1 MIDHGTRAR
10 IAGQVDAAFDDQLAT
25 TCRFV
30 AVPSMRGAEGP
41 AQDMMADLLRARGY
55 AVDDWRIDL
64 ADLRGLPDMGV
75 IEHNFSRA
83 RTVVGTLA
91 PAAAGGGRSLIL
103 QGHCDVVPAGPLDLW
118 DGPPYAPRVADGW
131 LHGRGAAD
139 MKGGTIAA
147 LYAVEAVRA
156 AGFRLRGRLHVQ
168 SVIEEE
174 STGAGALSA
183 LQRGYRAEC
192 ALLPEP
198 TGQALS
204 DVCLGVVWFRVRV
217 RGRPTHVAR
226 AGEGFNAIK
235 ATYGVIAALEGLERE
250 WNARAASDPIYGA
263 VPHPINF
270 NPGIIRGGDWA
281 SSVPAWCDLD
291 CRIALLPDWSVDA
304 CRREIENCVAAAAP
318 PDAAKSPPE
327 VTWSGFLSH
336 GYVMRNAP
344 EARAALA
351 RAHAASTDKP
361 LGRRLATALNDARF
375 YDRHYG
381 IPAFCYGP
389 AGADVHGFNERLDLA
404 SLRGNHQGPRL
415 LRRGLVRGRGGL
427 TRGRCR
433 RLPLSHQREN
443 RCALFGLIP

>member
-1 MIDHGTRAR
+1 MTDHETKIR
-10 IAGQVDAAFDDQLAT
+10 IAGQVDAAFDDQLVT
-25 TCRFV
+25 TRRLV
-30 AVPSMRGAEGP
+30 SVPSTRGVEAP
-41 AQDMMADLLRARGY
+41 AQDLMADLLRARGY
-55 AVDDWRIDL
+55 AVDDWHVDL

-75 IEHNFSRA
+75 IEHDFSRA

-103 QGHCDVVPAGPLDLW
+103 QGHCDVVPAGPLDFW
-118 DGPPYAPRVADGW
+118 KSPPFAPRVEDGW

-139 MKGGTIAA
+139 MKSGTIAA

-156 AGFRLRGRLHVQ
+156 AGFRLRGRLHFQ

-183 LQRGYRAEC
+183 LQRGYRADC

-198 TGQALS
+198 TGQTLS
-204 DVCLGVVWFRVRV
+204 DVCLGVIWFRVRV
-217 RGRPTHVAR
+217 RGTPTHVAR

-235 ATYGVIAALEGLERE
+235 AACGVIAALEGLERE

-263 VPHPINF
+263 VQHPINL

-291 CRIALLPDWSVDA
+291 CRIALLPDWSVDT
-304 CRREIENCVAAAAP
+304 CQREIEACVAAAARA
-318 PDAAKSPPE
+318 DAYLAGNPPE

-336 GYVMRNAP
+336 GYVMRDAP
-344 EARAALA
+344 EAREALA
-351 RAHAASTDKP
+351 RAHAASTGKP
-361 LGRRLATALNDARF
+361 LGRRLATSLNDARF

-389 AGADVHGFNERLDLA
+389 VGADVHGFNERVDLA
-404 SLRGNHQGPRL
+404 SLRE
-415 LRRGLVRGRGGL
+415 
-427 TRGRCR
+427 TTK
-433 RLPLSHQREN
+433 
-443 RCALFGLIP
+443 ALAFFVADWCGVEAG